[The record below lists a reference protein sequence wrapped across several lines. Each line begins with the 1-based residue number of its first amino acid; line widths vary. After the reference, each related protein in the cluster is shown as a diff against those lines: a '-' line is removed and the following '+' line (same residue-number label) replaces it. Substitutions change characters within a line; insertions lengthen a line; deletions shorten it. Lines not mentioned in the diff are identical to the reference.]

1 MMKYLS
7 SIVHWFTGLTRPVP
21 SRDWHTVLVLILLLG
36 AAVVGIALYFYL
48 GLQSGAII
56 VPQAPTHVSPPSVSR
71 DKLSKVLEV
80 YQQRAL
86 NYNAGNFAP
95 K

>member
-1 MMKYLS
+1 MNYLTP
-7 SIVHWFTGLTRPVP
+7 IFHWFKGLSRPVP
-21 SRDWHTVLVLILLLG
+21 SRDWHAVLVLIMLLG
-36 AAVVGIALYFYL
+36 LAVVGVGLYFYI

-56 VPQAPTHVSPPSVSR
+56 VPQTPVQVSPPSVSR

-86 NYNAGNFAP
+86 NYEAGNF
-95 K
+95 